1 MIWKEKKEKEILDV
15 SALTGKQKAA
25 ILLVSIGSEISSK
38 VFKYLSQ
45 EEIESLTFEIAKLE
59 TITSEL
65 KDNVLLEFK
74 ELMMAQEFIQ
84 KGGIDYARELLEKSL
99 GTQKAVDIINNLGSA
114 LQSRPFEF
122 VRRADPANILNF
134 IQQEHPQT
142 IALILSYLDPQKAS
156 FILSSLPTEVQ
167 TNVARRIALMDRTS
181 PEVVREVERVLEKK
195 LASLSSEDYT
205 SAGGVD
211 NVVEII
217 NMADRK
223 TEKFI
228 IESLEEEDPELA
240 EEIKKKMFVF
250 EDIVLL
256 DDRSIQRVL
265 REIDGQE
272 LAKAL
277 KSVDIPVQEKIFK
290 NMSKRAA
297 SMLKEDMEFLGPTRR
312 KDVEESQQKIV
323 SLIRKLEEQGEI
335 VISRGGEEDVLV

>member
-1 MIWKEKKEKEILDV
+1 MEEKKEKEILDV

-122 VRRADPANILNF
+122 IRRADPANILNF

-335 VISRGGEEDVLV
+335 VISRGGEEDVLI

>member
-1 MIWKEKKEKEILDV
+1 MEEKKEKEILDV

-38 VFKYLSQ
+38 VFKYLSR

>member
-1 MIWKEKKEKEILDV
+1 MEEKKEKEILDV

-297 SMLKEDMEFLGPTRR
+297 SMLKEDMEFLGATRR

>member
-1 MIWKEKKEKEILDV
+1 MERKKEKEILDV

>member
-1 MIWKEKKEKEILDV
+1 MIWKKKRKEILDV

>member
-1 MIWKEKKEKEILDV
+1 M
-15 SALTGKQKAA
+15 
-25 ILLVSIGSEISSK
+25 LVSIGSEISSK

-312 KDVEESQQKIV
+312 KDVEESQQK
-323 SLIRKLEEQGEI
+323 LFLLLEN
-335 VISRGGEEDVLV
+335 

>member
-1 MIWKEKKEKEILDV
+1 MEEKKEKEILDV

-84 KGGIDYARELLEKSL
+84 KGGIDYARELLERSL

>member
-1 MIWKEKKEKEILDV
+1 MEEKKEKEILDV

-195 LASLSSEDYT
+195 LASLSLEDYT

>member
-1 MIWKEKKEKEILDV
+1 MEEKKEKEILDV

-156 FILSSLPTEVQ
+156 FILSSLPTEIQ

>member
-1 MIWKEKKEKEILDV
+1 M
-15 SALTGKQKAA
+15 
-25 ILLVSIGSEISSK
+25 
-38 VFKYLSQ
+38 
-45 EEIESLTFEIAKLE
+45 TFEIAKLE

>member
-1 MIWKEKKEKEILDV
+1 M
-15 SALTGKQKAA
+15 
-25 ILLVSIGSEISSK
+25 LVSIGSEISSK

>member
-1 MIWKEKKEKEILDV
+1 MEEKKEKEILDV

-335 VISRGGEEDVLV
+335 VISRGGEEDVLI

>member
-1 MIWKEKKEKEILDV
+1 MEENKEKEILDV

>member
-1 MIWKEKKEKEILDV
+1 MEEKKEKEILDV

>member
-1 MIWKEKKEKEILDV
+1 MEEKRKEILDV

>member
-1 MIWKEKKEKEILDV
+1 M
-15 SALTGKQKAA
+15 
-25 ILLVSIGSEISSK
+25 
-38 VFKYLSQ
+38 
-45 EEIESLTFEIAKLE
+45 
-59 TITSEL
+59 
-65 KDNVLLEFK
+65 
-74 ELMMAQEFIQ
+74 
-84 KGGIDYARELLEKSL
+84 
-99 GTQKAVDIINNLGSA
+99 GSA

>member
-1 MIWKEKKEKEILDV
+1 M
-15 SALTGKQKAA
+15 
-25 ILLVSIGSEISSK
+25 
-38 VFKYLSQ
+38 FKYLSQ